1 MTNNDLA
8 NLQPISPLPEPA
20 ERVRLR
26 KLFGVTQIMLATELG
41 VSRKTIV
48 RTEQGLTEPTGEFRN
63 EYAAILSAWAQTE
76 KEKEND

>member
-1 MTNNDLA
+1 MTENNLA
-8 NLQPISPLPEPA
+8 NLQPISSLPAPA

-26 KLFGVTQIMLATELG
+26 KRFGVTQIILAAELG

-63 EYAAILSAWAQTE
+63 EYAAILAAWAQTE
-76 KEKEND
+76 REST

>member
-20 ERVRLR
+20 ERARLR
-26 KLFGVTQIMLATELG
+26 NAFGVSQSRLAASLH
-41 VSRKTIV
+41 VSRKTII

-63 EYAAILSAWAQTE
+63 EYAAILEAWAQTE
-76 KEKEND
+76 RETRT